1 MIYFDIAA
9 VGLFHLA
16 LSPQM
21 PDTYM
26 PGRHRGGKMG
36 TIAATSKPAESNK
49 DDQFI
54 PVRKEDLLS
63 ALIKQ
68 GDLADPAERE
78 LFWRFARTLR
88 TICHYEYSETLDRLR
103 DDYYYFNP
111 EVAGHTAADHI
122 KSDCA
127 YDDLVRSLDKVL
139 KDANF
144 EELPHEEVADAHH
157 KRTVPIEVKAQHD
170 DFREVRFYKRGRHV
184 EQYEVR
190 EWFGL
195 RRRKVEIEV
204 FDDIVLV
211 VAMKTQ
217 AEIGSR
223 RELRILKR
231 RKIVPGSVLLKY
243 FRNIACGDLYALFPN
258 ARVVMSNFDKAFLG
272 VPAIAGGIPI
282 LIKLYATISVLF
294 LVAGIYFGGS
304 GSVAEADMKT
314 ALAALMGVVALGGFA
329 VRQWL
334 KYQHQTLKYHM
345 ELADNI
351 YFRNINNNAGIFDH
365 LIATAEDQETKEAA
379 LAYHF
384 IRKAEMALTPAEI
397 SGRIEAWLAKNFG
410 VSLDFKVADAL
421 RTLDRFGLVR
431 REGERLFVLP
441 LEPAIAQLH
450 QVWNNFFKRE

>member
-1 MIYFDIAA
+1 MADSRILYASERH
-9 VGLFHLA
+9 GGCQL
-16 LSPQM
+16 
-21 PDTYM
+21 DTTA
-26 PGRHRGGKMG
+26 R
-36 TIAATSKPAESNK
+36 TSELAESQK
-49 DDQFI
+49 HDQFI
-54 PVRKEDLLS
+54 PVRKEDLFS

-88 TICHYEYSETLDRLR
+88 TICHYEYSETLDRMR

-111 EVAGHTAADHI
+111 EIAGHAAADRA
-122 KSDCA
+122 KSNCA
-127 YDDLVRSLDKVL
+127 YDDLIRSLDKLL

-144 EELPHEEVADAHH
+144 EELPHEDVADAHR
-157 KRTVPIEVKAQHD
+157 KRTVPVEVRAEHD

-184 EQYEVR
+184 DRFEVT

-195 RRRKVEIEV
+195 RRREVEIEV

-211 VAMKTQ
+211 VAMKTR

-231 RKIVPGSVLLKY
+231 RKIIPGSVLLKY

-282 LIKLYATISVLF
+282 LLKLYATVSVLF

-304 GSVAEADMKT
+304 GSVEDADMKT
-314 ALAALMGVVALGGFA
+314 ALAALMGIMALGGFA

-334 KYQHQTLKYHM
+334 KYRHQALKYHM
-345 ELADNI
+345 ELSENI
-351 YFRNINNNAGIFDH
+351 YFRNVSNNAGIFDY
-365 LIATAEDQETKEAA
+365 LIATAEDQESKEAA

-384 IRKAEMALTPAEI
+384 IRKAEVALTATEVA
-397 SGRIEAWLAKNFG
+397 GRVETWLAKNF
-410 VSLDFKVADAL
+410 VVNVDFKIANAL
-421 RTLDRFGLVR
+421 ETLNRFGLVR
-431 REGERLFVLP
+431 REGERLFVPL
-441 LEPAIAQLH
+441 LEPAIVQLH
-450 QVWNNFFKRE
+450 QVWNNFFKRD

>member
-1 MIYFDIAA
+1 MD
-9 VGLFHLA
+9 
-16 LSPQM
+16 
-21 PDTYM
+21 
-26 PGRHRGGKMG
+26 
-36 TIAATSKPAESNK
+36 TIAATSKLAESNK
-49 DDQFI
+49 ADQFI

-68 GDLADPAERE
+68 GDLADPADRE

-111 EVAGHTAADHI
+111 EVAGHTAADRV

-127 YDDLVRSLDKVL
+127 YDDLIRSLDKVL

-144 EELPHEEVADAHH
+144 EELPHEEVADAHR
-157 KRTVPIEVKAQHD
+157 KRTVPVEVKAEHD

-184 EQYEVR
+184 EQYEVK

-217 AEIGSR
+217 VEIGSR

-243 FRNIACGDLYALFPN
+243 FRNIACGDLYTLFPN

-294 LVAGIYFGGS
+294 LVAGIYFGGT
-304 GSVAEADMKT
+304 GSVADDDMKT
-314 ALAALMGVVALGGFA
+314 ALAALIGIVALGGFA

-334 KYQHQTLKYHM
+334 KYQHQTLKYHV

-351 YFRNINNNAGIFDH
+351 YFRNINNNAGIFDY

-384 IRKAEMALTPAEI
+384 IRKAEVALTATEVA
-397 SGRIEAWLAKNFG
+397 SRIEAWLAKNFA
-410 VSLDFKVADAL
+410 VTLDFKVTDAL

-431 REGERLFVLP
+431 REGEQLLVLP

>member
-1 MIYFDIAA
+1 M
-9 VGLFHLA
+9 
-16 LSPQM
+16 LS
-21 PDTYM
+21 
-26 PGRHRGGKMG
+26 RHRGGKMD
-36 TIAATSKPAESNK
+36 TIAATSKLAESNRG
-49 DDQFI
+49 DQFI
-54 PVRKEDLLS
+54 PVRKEDLFS

-68 GDLADPAERE
+68 GDLADPVERE

-111 EVAGHTAADHI
+111 EVAGHAAADLAR
-122 KSDCA
+122 SECA

-144 EELPHEEVADAHH
+144 EELPYEDVANAHRE
-157 KRTVPIEVKAQHD
+157 RTVPVEVKAEHD
-170 DFREVRFYKRGRHV
+170 DFREVRFYKRGHHV
-184 EQYEVR
+184 EQFEIP

-204 FDDIVLV
+204 FDDIVLM

-231 RKIVPGSVLLKY
+231 RKIIPGSVLLKY

-258 ARVVMSNFDKAFLG
+258 ARVVMSSFDKAFLG

-282 LIKLYATISVLF
+282 LLKLYATISVLF

-304 GSVAEADMKT
+304 GSVADADMKT
-314 ALAALMGVVALGGFA
+314 ALVALMGIVALGGFA

-334 KYQHQTLKYHM
+334 KYKHQTLKYHM
-345 ELADNI
+345 ELAENI
-351 YFRNINNNAGIFDH
+351 YFRNVNNNAGIFDY
-365 LIATAEDQETKEAA
+365 LIATAEDQETKEAV
-379 LAYHF
+379 LAYQF
-384 IRKAEMALTPAEI
+384 IRKAEVAPTAIEVA
-397 SGRIEAWLAKNFG
+397 GRIETWLATSFS
-410 VSLDFKVADAL
+410 VHVDFKVAHALETLNRFTLL
-421 RTLDRFGLVR
+421 RT
-431 REGERLFVLP
+431 EGERLFVPP
-441 LEPAIAQLH
+441 LEPAIAQLR
-450 QVWNNFFKRE
+450 QVWNNFF

>member
-1 MIYFDIAA
+1 
-9 VGLFHLA
+9 L
-16 LSPQM
+16 
-21 PDTYM
+21 DTTATISNLEASQ
-26 PGRHRGGKMG
+26 RHNR
-36 TIAATSKPAESNK
+36 
-49 DDQFI
+49 FI
-54 PVRKEDLLS
+54 PIRKEDLLS

-103 DDYYYFNP
+103 DDYYYFSP
-111 EVAGHTAADHI
+111 EIAGHTAVDRI

-127 YDDLVRSLDKVL
+127 YDDLIRSLDKVL

-144 EELPHEEVADAHH
+144 EELPHEDVTEAHR
-157 KRTVPIEVKAQHD
+157 KRTVPVEVKAEHD

-184 EQYEVR
+184 EQFEVSQ
-190 EWFGL
+190 WFGL
-195 RRRKVEIEV
+195 RRRKVETEV
-204 FDDIVLV
+204 FDDIVFV
-211 VAMKTQ
+211 VAMKTR

-294 LVAGIYFGGS
+294 LVAGVYFGGS
-304 GSVAEADMKT
+304 GSVADVDMKG
-314 ALAALMGVVALGGFA
+314 ALAALMGIVALGGFA

-334 KYQHQTLKYHM
+334 KYQHRTLKYHM
-345 ELADNI
+345 ELTENI
-351 YFRNINNNAGIFDH
+351 YFRNVNNNAGIFDY

-384 IRKAEMALTPAEI
+384 IRKAKVAPTATEVAN
-397 SGRIEAWLAKNFG
+397 RIETWLVSNFT
-410 VSLDFKVADAL
+410 VNVDFKIANAL
-421 RTLDRFGLVR
+421 ETLNRFGLLR
-431 REGERLFVLP
+431 REGERLLVP
-441 LEPAIAQLH
+441 SLEPAIAQLH
-450 QVWNNFFKRE
+450 QVWNRFFKNE

>member
-1 MIYFDIAA
+1 MDAIA
-9 VGLFHLA
+9 G
-16 LSPQM
+16 
-21 PDTYM
+21 
-26 PGRHRGGKMG
+26 
-36 TIAATSKPAESNK
+36 TSKLAESERR
-49 DDQFI
+49 DQFI
-54 PVRKEDLLS
+54 PVRKEDLFS
-63 ALIKQ
+63 TLIKQ
-68 GDLADPAERE
+68 GDLADTVERE

-111 EVAGHTAADHI
+111 EVAHHTAADRANI
-122 KSDCA
+122 DCA
-127 YDDLVRSLDKVL
+127 YDDLIRSLDKVL

-144 EELPHEEVADAHH
+144 EELPHEEVAEAHR
-157 KRTVPIEVKAQHD
+157 KRTVPVKVKAEHD

-184 EQYEVR
+184 ERFEIR

-195 RRRKVEIEV
+195 RRREVEIEV

-217 AEIGSR
+217 TEIGSR

-294 LVAGIYFGGS
+294 LVAGIYLGGS
-304 GSVAEADMKT
+304 GSVADTDMKT
-314 ALAALMGVVALGGFA
+314 ALAALMGIVALGGFG

-345 ELADNI
+345 ELAENM
-351 YFRNINNNAGIFDH
+351 YFRNVNNNAGIFDY

-384 IRKAEMALTPAEI
+384 IRKAEVAPTATEVA
-397 SGRIEAWLAKNFG
+397 GRIEAWLAKNFA
-410 VSLDFKVADAL
+410 VNLDFKVAHAL
-421 RTLDRFGLVR
+421 KTLDRFGLVR
-431 REGERLFVLP
+431 REGEWLFVPP
-441 LEPAIAQLH
+441 LEPAITQLH

>member
-1 MIYFDIAA
+1 MDA
-9 VGLFHLA
+9 
-16 LSPQM
+16 
-21 PDTYM
+21 T
-26 PGRHRGGKMG
+26 
-36 TIAATSKPAESNK
+36 TSKLAESNRG
-49 DDQFI
+49 DQFI

-68 GDLADPAERE
+68 GDLADPVERE

-103 DDYYYFNP
+103 DDYYYFSP
-111 EVAGHTAADHI
+111 EIAGHAAIDRV

-127 YDDLVRSLDKVL
+127 YDDLIRSLDEVL

-144 EELPHEEVADAHH
+144 EELPHEDIADAHR
-157 KRTVPIEVKAQHD
+157 KRTVPVEVKAEHD

-184 EQYEVR
+184 EQYEIR
-190 EWFGL
+190 ELFGL
-195 RRRKVEIEV
+195 RRREVEIEV

-231 RKIVPGSVLLKY
+231 RKIIPGSVLLKY

-282 LIKLYATISVLF
+282 LFKLYATISVLF

-304 GSVAEADMKT
+304 GSVADDDMKT
-314 ALAALMGVVALGGFA
+314 ALAALIGIVALGGFA

-345 ELADNI
+345 ELTENI
-351 YFRNINNNAGIFDH
+351 YFRNVNNNAGIFDY

-384 IRKAEMALTPAEI
+384 IRKAEVAPTATEI
-397 SGRIEAWLAKNFG
+397 AGRVETWLAENFA
-410 VSLDFKVADAL
+410 VNVDFKIADAL
-421 RTLDRFGLVR
+421 DTLHRFGLVR
-431 REGERLFVLP
+431 REGDRLFVPP
-441 LEPAIAQLH
+441 LEAAITQLH
-450 QVWNNFFKRE
+450 QVWNNFFKRDKRRYDQVGS

>member
-1 MIYFDIAA
+1 M
-9 VGLFHLA
+9 
-16 LSPQM
+16 
-21 PDTYM
+21 DT
-26 PGRHRGGKMG
+26 
-36 TIAATSKPAESNK
+36 TAATSKLAESNAG
-49 DDQFI
+49 DQFI
-54 PVRKEDLLS
+54 PVRKEDLFS

-68 GDLADPAERE
+68 GDLADPVERE

-111 EVAGHTAADHI
+111 EVAGHAAADRA
-122 KSDCA
+122 KSGCA
-127 YDDLVRSLDKVL
+127 YEDLIRSLDKVL

-144 EELPHEEVADAHH
+144 EELPHEEVADAHR
-157 KRTVPIEVKAQHD
+157 KRTVAIEVKAEHD

-223 RELRILKR
+223 RELRMLKR

-294 LVAGIYFGGS
+294 IVAGFYLGGS
-304 GSVAEADMKT
+304 GSVADADMRT

-345 ELADNI
+345 ELAENI
-351 YFRNINNNAGIFDH
+351 YFRNINNNAGIFDY

-384 IRKAEMALTPAEI
+384 IRQAEVALTATEVA
-397 SGRIEAWLAKNFG
+397 GRIEAWLAKHFAVN
-410 VSLDFKVADAL
+410 LDFKVADAL
-421 RTLDRFGLVR
+421 TTLDRYGLVR
-431 REGERLFVLP
+431 REGEWLFVP
-441 LEPAIAQLH
+441 SLELAIAQLH

>member
-1 MIYFDIAA
+1 LDTTAKIS
-9 VGLFHLA
+9 GL
-16 LSPQM
+16 
-21 PDTYM
+21 
-26 PGRHRGGKMG
+26 
-36 TIAATSKPAESNK
+36 AESQRH
-49 DDQFI
+49 DQFI
-54 PVRKEDLLS
+54 PVRKEDLFS

-68 GDLADPAERE
+68 GDLADPGERE

-103 DDYYYFNP
+103 DDYYYFSP
-111 EVAGHTAADHI
+111 EVAGHAAADRA

-127 YDDLVRSLDKVL
+127 YDDLIRSLDEVL

-144 EELPHEEVADAHH
+144 EELPHEDVADAHR
-157 KRTVPIEVKAQHD
+157 KRTVPVAVKAEHD

-184 EQYEVR
+184 ERFEVA
-190 EWFGL
+190 EWFGW
-195 RRRKVEIEV
+195 RRRQVEIEV

-211 VAMKTQ
+211 VAMKSQ

-223 RELRILKR
+223 RELRNLKR
-231 RKIVPGSVLLKY
+231 RKIIPGSVLLKY

-258 ARVVMSNFDKAFLG
+258 ARVVMTNFDKAFLG

-294 LVAGIYFGGS
+294 VVAGIYFGGS
-304 GSVAEADMKT
+304 GSVADADMKA
-314 ALAALMGVVALGGFA
+314 ALAALMGIVALGGFA

-345 ELADNI
+345 ELTENI
-351 YFRNINNNAGIFDH
+351 YFRNVNNNASIFDY

-379 LAYHF
+379 IAYHF
-384 IRKAEMALTPAEI
+384 IRKAEAAPTATEI
-397 SGRIEAWLAKNFG
+397 ARRVETWLADNFA
-410 VSLDFKVADAL
+410 VNVDFKIADAL
-421 RTLDRFGLVR
+421 ETLNRFGLVR
-431 REGERLFVLP
+431 NESEQLFVPP

>member
-1 MIYFDIAA
+1 M
-9 VGLFHLA
+9 
-16 LSPQM
+16 
-21 PDTYM
+21 DTM
-26 PGRHRGGKMG
+26 AG
-36 TIAATSKPAESNK
+36 TSKLVESERR
-49 DDQFI
+49 DQFI
-54 PVRKEDLLS
+54 PVRKEDLFS
-63 ALIKQ
+63 TLIKQ
-68 GDLADPAERE
+68 GDLADPVERE
-78 LFWRFARTLR
+78 LFWRFGRTLR

-103 DDYYYFNP
+103 DDYYYFSP
-111 EVAGHTAADHI
+111 EVAGHAAVDRA

-127 YDDLVRSLDKVL
+127 YDDLIRSLDKVL

-144 EELPHEEVADAHH
+144 EELPHQEVTEAHR
-157 KRTVPIEVKAQHD
+157 KRTVPVEVKAEHD
-170 DFREVRFYKRGRHV
+170 DFREVRFYKRGHHV
-184 EQYEVR
+184 ERFEVR

-195 RRRKVEIEV
+195 RQREVEIEV

-211 VAMKTQ
+211 VAMKSQT
-217 AEIGSR
+217 EIGSR

-282 LIKLYATISVLF
+282 LIKLYATVSVLF

-304 GSVAEADMKT
+304 GSVADADMEA
-314 ALAALMGVVALGGFA
+314 ALVALMGIVALGGFT

-345 ELADNI
+345 ELTENI
-351 YFRNINNNAGIFDH
+351 YFRNVNNNAGIFDY

-384 IRKAEMALTPAEI
+384 IRKAEVAPTPTEVA
-397 SGRIEAWLAKNFG
+397 GRIEAWLAKNFA
-410 VSLDFKVADAL
+410 VNLDFKVADAL
-421 RTLDRFGLVR
+421 KTLDRFGLVR
-431 REGERLFVLP
+431 REGEWLFVPP
-441 LEPAIAQLH
+441 LELAIAQLH

>member
-1 MIYFDIAA
+1 MADSRTLYASERH
-9 VGLFHLA
+9 GGRQL
-16 LSPQM
+16 
-21 PDTYM
+21 DTTA
-26 PGRHRGGKMG
+26 R
-36 TIAATSKPAESNK
+36 TSDLAESQRH
-49 DDQFI
+49 DQFI
-54 PVRKEDLLS
+54 PVRKEDLFS

-78 LFWRFARTLR
+78 LFRRFARTLR

-111 EVAGHTAADHI
+111 EIADHAAADRA
-122 KSDCA
+122 KSNCA
-127 YDDLVRSLDKVL
+127 YDDLIRSLDKLL

-144 EELPHEEVADAHH
+144 EELPHEDVVDAHR
-157 KRTVPIEVKAQHD
+157 KRTVPVEVRAERD

-184 EQYEVR
+184 DRFEVT

-195 RRRKVEIEV
+195 RRREVEIEV

-211 VAMKTQ
+211 VAMKTR

-231 RKIVPGSVLLKY
+231 RKIIPGSVLLKY

-282 LIKLYATISVLF
+282 LLKLYATVSVLL

-304 GSVAEADMKT
+304 GSVADADMKT
-314 ALAALMGVVALGGFA
+314 ALAALMGIMALGGFA

-334 KYQHQTLKYHM
+334 KYRHKTLKYHM
-345 ELADNI
+345 ELNENI
-351 YFRNINNNAGIFDH
+351 YFRNVNNNAGIFDY
-365 LIATAEDQETKEAA
+365 LIATAEDQESKEAV

-384 IRKAEMALTPAEI
+384 IHNAEVGPTATEVA
-397 SGRIEAWLAKNFG
+397 GRVETWLAKNF
-410 VSLDFKVADAL
+410 VVNVDFKIANAL
-421 RTLDRFGLVR
+421 ETLNRFGLVR
-431 REGERLFVLP
+431 REGERLFVPP
-441 LEPAIAQLH
+441 LEPAIVQLH
-450 QVWNNFFKRE
+450 QVWNNFFKTSVER

>member
-1 MIYFDIAA
+1 M
-9 VGLFHLA
+9 
-16 LSPQM
+16 
-21 PDTYM
+21 DT
-26 PGRHRGGKMG
+26 
-36 TIAATSKPAESNK
+36 TAATSKLAESNAG
-49 DDQFI
+49 DQFI
-54 PVRKEDLLS
+54 PVRKEDLFT

-68 GDLADPAERE
+68 GDLADIVERE

-111 EVAGHTAADHI
+111 EVAGHAAADRA
-122 KSDCA
+122 KSGCA
-127 YDDLVRSLDKVL
+127 YEDLIRSLDKVL

-144 EELPHEEVADAHH
+144 EELPHEEVADAHR
-157 KRTVPIEVKAQHD
+157 KRTVAIEVKAEHD

-223 RELRILKR
+223 RELRMLKR

-294 LVAGIYFGGS
+294 IVAGFYLGGS
-304 GSVAEADMKT
+304 GSVADADMRT

-345 ELADNI
+345 ELAENI
-351 YFRNINNNAGIFDH
+351 YFRNINNNAGIFDY

-384 IRKAEMALTPAEI
+384 IRQAEVALTATEVA
-397 SGRIEAWLAKNFG
+397 GRIEAWLAKHFAVN
-410 VSLDFKVADAL
+410 LDFKVADAL
-421 RTLDRFGLVR
+421 TTLDRYGLVR
-431 REGERLFVLP
+431 REGEWLFVP
-441 LEPAIAQLH
+441 SLELAIAQLH